1 MTADAVA
8 ILDDLVWSFDEP
20 FGDSSAIPTYYLCQK
35 TRQQVTVALSGD
47 GGDELFAG
55 YDRYRALWLSRWFNR
70 LVPLGPVLGSRW
82 IQGLPHSN
90 RQRSFVRRLQRFGE
104 ALNEPEARRYMN
116 WIQIF
121 SERYRADFYREDFVE
136 RLPNE
141 DPFTFFE
148 SAWKTLEGRDSI
160 SRASLADLQTYLPC
174 DLMTKVDIASMA
186 HGLECRAPFLDYRLV
201 EFAASLPSRLKF
213 GLSGESDCSSEPL
226 DRFCRVRFG
235 PEKRWD
241 SAYP

>member
-1 MTADAVA
+1 M
-8 ILDDLVWSFDEP
+8 
-20 FGDSSAIPTYYLCQK
+20 
-35 TRQQVTVALSGD
+35 
-47 GGDELFAG
+47 
-55 YDRYRALWLSRWFNR
+55 
-70 LVPLGPVLGSRW
+70 
-82 IQGLPHSN
+82 
-90 RQRSFVRRLQRFGE
+90 RRLQRFGE

-174 DLMTKVDIASMA
+174 D
-186 HGLECRAPFLDYRLV
+186 
-201 EFAASLPSRLKF
+201 
-213 GLSGESDCSSEPL
+213 
-226 DRFCRVRFG
+226 
-235 PEKRWD
+235 
-241 SAYP
+241 